1 MSNCLEGEVRCN
13 LVFVE
18 FRFAIMTNRTPKLF
32 GALILASVL
41 AGCSS
46 KHAGGTVKGTVTL
59 DGQPLVAGQILF
71 VAVDQASPS
80 AEATITAGQF
90 EALVPPGEKR
100 VEIRAPKVTGKKKMY
115 DTPDSPTVDVTVELL
130 PAKYNVNSELK
141 MTVDGS
147 AQEQKFDLLS
157 K

>member
-1 MSNCLEGEVRCN
+1 MASRH
-13 LVFVE
+13 
-18 FRFAIMTNRTPKLF
+18 ATLF
-32 GALILASVL
+32 SAFILTVMF

-46 KHAGGTVKGTVTL
+46 KPAGGTVKGKVAL
-59 DGQPLVAGQILF
+59 DGQPLATGRILF
-71 VAVDQASPS
+71 VAVDQGSPS
-80 AEATITAGQF
+80 VEAAITAGLF

-115 DTPDSPTVDVTVELL
+115 DTPDSPTVDTVVELL

-141 MTVDGS
+141 MTVDGT
-147 AQEQKFDLLS
+147 AQEQKFDLQS

>member
-1 MSNCLEGEVRCN
+1 MTRCGIN
-13 LVFVE
+13 
-18 FRFAIMTNRTPKLF
+18 LF
-32 GALILASVL
+32 GMLLLTAAF

-46 KHAGGTVKGTVTL
+46 EKGGGIVKGTVTL
-59 DGQPLVAGQILF
+59 DGQPLAAGQILF

-80 AEATITAGQF
+80 AEGTITSGQF

-115 DTPDSPTVDVTVELL
+115 DTPDSPMVDTVVELL

-141 MTVDGS
+141 MTVDGT
-147 AQEQKFDLLS
+147 AQEQKFDLQS

>member
-1 MSNCLEGEVRCN
+1 
-13 LVFVE
+13 
-18 FRFAIMTNRTPKLF
+18 MTSCSLRLLS
-32 GALILASVL
+32 ALLLAVMI

-46 KHAGGTVKGTVTL
+46 KPVGSTVKGTVTL
-59 DGQPLVAGQILF
+59 DGQPLATGRILF
-71 VAVDQASPS
+71 VAIDQSSPS
-80 AEATITAGQF
+80 AEAAITAGQF

-115 DTPDSPTVDVTVELL
+115 DTPDSPTVDTVVELL

-141 MTVDGS
+141 MTVDGTT
-147 AQEQKFDLLS
+147 QEQKFDLKS

>member
-1 MSNCLEGEVRCN
+1 MNWL
-13 LVFVE
+13 
-18 FRFAIMTNRTPKLF
+18 
-32 GALILASVL
+32 GAVLLIATIV
-41 AGCSS
+41 GCSS
-46 KHAGGTVKGTVTL
+46 KPSGGTVKGTVTL
-59 DGQPLVAGQILF
+59 DGQPLAAGQILF
-71 VAVDQASPS
+71 VAVDQNAQA

-115 DTPDSPTVDVTVELL
+115 ETPDSPTVDVIAELL

-141 MTVDGS
+141 LTVDGS
-147 AQEQKFDLLS
+147 VQEQTFDLQS

>member
-1 MSNCLEGEVRCN
+1 VAA
-13 LVFVE
+13 LV
-18 FRFAIMTNRTPKLF
+18 
-32 GALILASVL
+32 
-41 AGCSS
+41 GCSS
-46 KHAGGTVKGTVTL
+46 KQSGGTVKGTVSL
-59 DGQPLVAGQILF
+59 DGQPLAAGQILF
-71 VAVDQASPS
+71 VAVDQGSPS
-80 AEATITAGQF
+80 AEAAITAGQF

-115 DTPDSPTVDVTVELL
+115 DTPDSPTVDTVVELL

-147 AQEQKFDLLS
+147 VQEQKFDLQS

>member
-1 MSNCLEGEVRCN
+1 MASRCMN
-13 LVFVE
+13 W
-18 FRFAIMTNRTPKLF
+18 F
-32 GALILASVL
+32 GAVLLIAVIV
-41 AGCSS
+41 GCSS
-46 KHAGGTVKGTVTL
+46 KPSGGTVKGTVTL
-59 DGQPLVAGQILF
+59 DGQPLAAGQILF
-71 VAVDQASPS
+71 VAADQNAQA

-115 DTPDSPTVDVTVELL
+115 DTPESPTVDVVAELL

-141 MTVDGS
+141 LTVDGS
-147 AQEQKFDLLS
+147 VQEQKFDLQS